1 MRLPFFAVSPPGLE
15 SITQHELFTLGV
27 NHPRAVSGGVEF
39 EGFLSHLYKI
49 NLWSRT
55 ASRVLVRIGEFEAKS
70 FAELE
75 RKAEQIK
82 WGDFLK
88 GGVAT
93 NVRATCH
100 KSKLYH
106 SDGVAE
112 RIAIAI
118 KSQIGENPK
127 SQNPKPQKS
136 NQQSPREASNLPS
149 QLVVA
154 RLDHDHCTIS
164 LDSSG
169 DHLHQRGY
177 RLETAKAPLR
187 ENIAAALLLQ
197 AKYDPSQ
204 PLIDPFCGS
213 GTFAIEAA
221 MMARK
226 IAPGLNRKFSFT
238 HWKNFDTQTWGDL
251 LREAK
256 EKVEDKIAPQIFASD
271 RDAGAIEAATANAQ
285 RAGVAEMIQ
294 WRVCAF
300 SSIEP
305 PSAPGLLIS
314 NLPYGKRTGEDSDLR
329 NLYAQLGKVTREK
342 LNGWRLALLTDDA
355 QKIKA
360 AALDLNV
367 TLKTENGGVR
377 VVLLQTNDSPLAPL

>member
-1 MRLPFFAVSPPGLE
+1 LSTKTFRLPLFAVSPPGLE
-15 SITQHELFTLGV
+15 SVTQHELFNLGI

-55 ASRVLVRIGEFEAKS
+55 ASRVLVRVGEFEAKS

-75 RKAEQIK
+75 RKAEKIE
-82 WGDFLK
+82 WGNFLK
-88 GGVAT
+88 GGST
-93 NVRATCH
+93 INVRATCH

-106 SDGVAE
+106 SDAVAE
-112 RIAIAI
+112 RIDNAI
-118 KSQIGENPK
+118 KSQIPNSK
-127 SQNPKPQKS
+127 SQKS
-136 NQQSPREASNLPS
+136 DQQSPISNLPY

-213 GTFAIEAA
+213 GTFPIEAA
-221 MMARK
+221 MIARK

-238 HWKNFDTQTWGDL
+238 LWKNFDTQAWGDL

-256 EKVEDKIAPQIFASD
+256 EKVDAKITPKIFASD
-271 RDAGAIEAATANAQ
+271 RDAGAIEAASANAQ
-285 RAGVAEMIQ
+285 RAGVADMIQ

-305 PSAPGLLIS
+305 PNDPGLLIS

-329 NLYAQLGKVTREK
+329 NLYAQLGKVAREK
-342 LNGWRLALLTDDA
+342 LKGWRLALLTDDA
-355 QKIKA
+355 QQIKA
-360 AALDLNV
+360 AALDLNI

-377 VVLLQTNDSPLAPL
+377 VALLS

>member
-1 MRLPFFAVSPPGLE
+1 MSTKTSRLPFFAVSPPGLE
-15 SITQHELFTLGV
+15 SITQHELFNLGV

-55 ASRVLVRIGEFEAKS
+55 ASRVLVRVAEFEAKS

-75 RKAEQIK
+75 RKAEK
-82 WGDFLK
+82 VEWRKFLK
-88 GGVAT
+88 DGVT
-93 NVRATCH
+93 VTVRATCH

-106 SDGVAE
+106 SDGVKE
-112 RIAIAI
+112 RVEKVISDQLAVDRHQPLAM
-118 KSQIGENPK
+118 SH
-127 SQNPKPQKS
+127 
-136 NQQSPREASNLPS
+136 QQM
-149 QLVVA
+149 VVV

-197 AKYDPSQ
+197 AQYDPLQ

-226 IAPGLNRKFSFT
+226 IAPGLNRKFSLT
-238 HWKNFDTQTWGDL
+238 HWKNFDTQSWGDL
-251 LREAK
+251 LREAR
-256 EKVEDKIAPQIFASD
+256 EKVDDKIKPIIQASD
-271 RDAGAIEAATANAQ
+271 RDAGAIEAATANAE

-305 PSAPGLLIS
+305 PNDQGLLIS
-314 NLPYGKRTGEDSDLR
+314 NLPYGKRVGEDSDLR
-329 NLYAQLGKVTREK
+329 NLYAQLGKVAREK
-342 LNGWRLALLTDDA
+342 LNGWRLALLTDDP
-355 QKIKA
+355 QNIKA
-360 AALDLNV
+360 AALDLNI

-377 VVLLQTNDSPLAPL
+377 VVLLENQKPSRS

>member
-1 MRLPFFAVSPPGLE
+1 LSTKTSRLPFFAVSPPGLE
-15 SITQHELFTLGV
+15 SITQHELFNLGI

-39 EGFLSHLYKI
+39 EGFLNHLYRV

-55 ASRVLVRIGEFEAKS
+55 ASRVLVRVAEFEAKS

-75 RKAEQIK
+75 RKAEK
-82 WGDFLK
+82 VEWGKFLK
-88 GGVAT
+88 GGITV

-112 RIAIAI
+112 RIANAI
-118 KSQIGENPK
+118 KSQVGEK
-127 SQNPKPQKS
+127 PKPQTQNS
-136 NQQSPREASNLPS
+136 NLQSPISTLQS
-149 QLVVA
+149 QLVVV

-197 AKYDPSQ
+197 EKYDPSL

-213 GTFAIEAA
+213 GTFPIEAA
-221 MMARK
+221 MIARK

-238 HWKNFDTQTWGDL
+238 HWKNFETQVWGDL
-251 LREAK
+251 LREAR
-256 EKVEDKIAPQIFASD
+256 EKVDTKIAPQIFASD
-271 RDAGAIEAATANAQ
+271 RDAGAIEAATANAG

-305 PSAPGLLIS
+305 PKDQGLMIS
-314 NLPYGKRTGEDSDLR
+314 NLPYGKRVGEDSDLR
-329 NLYAQLGKVTREK
+329 NLYAQLEKVAREK
-342 LNGWRLALLTDDA
+342 LKGWRLALLTDDP

-360 AALDLNV
+360 AALDLNI

-377 VVLLQTNDSPLAPL
+377 VALLETTM

>member
-15 SITQHELFTLGV
+15 SITQHELFNLGV
-27 NHPRAVSGGVEF
+27 NLPRAVSGGVEF

-75 RKAEQIK
+75 RKAEK
-82 WGDFLK
+82 VEWGKFLK
-88 GGVAT
+88 GGST
-93 NVRATCH
+93 INVRATCH

-112 RIAIAI
+112 RIADAI
-118 KSQIGENPK
+118 KSQIGEKPK

-136 NQQSPREASNLPS
+136 DPHSANLKSPVSDIQS
-149 QLVVA
+149 QLVVV

-197 AKYDPSQ
+197 AKYDPAQ

-238 HWKNFDTQTWGDL
+238 HWKNFDTQVWGDL
-251 LREAK
+251 LREAR
-256 EKVEDKIAPQIFASD
+256 EKVDDQIKPIIQASD
-271 RDAGAIEAATANAQ
+271 RDAGAIEAATANAK
-285 RAGVAEMIQ
+285 RAGVAESIQ
-294 WRVCAF
+294 FRVCAF
-300 SSIEP
+300 SSIEVP
-305 PSAPGLLIS
+305 NEKGLVIS
-314 NLPYGKRTGEDSDLR
+314 NLPYGKRVGEDSDLR
-329 NLYAQLGKVTREK
+329 NLYAQLGNVAREK
-342 LNGWRLALLTDDA
+342 LKGWRLALLTDDPH
-355 QKIKA
+355 QIKA
-360 AALDLNV
+360 AALDLNI

-377 VVLLQTNDSPLAPL
+377 VVLLQNFV

>member
-1 MRLPFFAVSPPGLE
+1 LSTKIIRFPLFAVSPPGLE
-15 SITQHELFTLGV
+15 SVLQQELFTLGI
-27 NHPRAVSGGVEF
+27 NHPRAVNGGVEF

-55 ASRVLVRIGEFEAKS
+55 ASRVLVRVGEFEAKS

-75 RKAEQIK
+75 RKAEQIE
-82 WGDFLK
+82 WGKFLK
-88 GGVAT
+88 GDVVL

-106 SDGVAE
+106 SDAVAE
-112 RIAIAI
+112 RIERVIRDLNL
-118 KSQIGENPK
+118 E
-127 SQNPKPQKS
+127 PQR
-136 NQQSPREASNLPS
+136 REERKEHEKDLASFAPS
-149 QLVVA
+149 RFSLIVV

-187 ENIAAALLLQ
+187 ENLAAALLLQ

-221 MMARK
+221 LMARK
-226 IAPGLNRKFSFT
+226 IAPGSNRKFSFT
-238 HWKNFDTQTWGDL
+238 QWKNFDTQAWGDL
-251 LREAK
+251 LREAR
-256 EKVEDKIAPQIFASD
+256 EKADTKNTPKIFASD

-285 RAGVAEMIQ
+285 RAGVADSIQ

-300 SSIEP
+300 SSIEA
-305 PSAPGLLIS
+305 PSEKGLVIS
-314 NLPYGKRTGEDSDLR
+314 NLPYGKRVGGDSDLR
-329 NLYAQLGKVTREK
+329 NLYAQLGKVAREK
-342 LNGWRLALLTDDA
+342 LKGWRLALLTDDP

-360 AALDLNV
+360 AALDLNI

-377 VVLLQTNDSPLAPL
+377 VALLQNSI

>member
-1 MRLPFFAVSPPGLE
+1 
-15 SITQHELFTLGV
+15 
-27 NHPRAVSGGVEF
+27 
-39 EGFLSHLYKI
+39 
-49 NLWSRT
+49 
-55 ASRVLVRIGEFEAKS
+55 
-70 FAELE
+70 
-75 RKAEQIK
+75 
-82 WGDFLK
+82 
-88 GGVAT
+88 
-93 NVRATCH
+93 
-100 KSKLYH
+100 
-106 SDGVAE
+106 
-112 RIAIAI
+112 
-118 KSQIGENPK
+118 
-127 SQNPKPQKS
+127 
-136 NQQSPREASNLPS
+136 
-149 QLVVA
+149 
-154 RLDHDHCTIS
+154 
-164 LDSSG
+164 
-169 DHLHQRGY
+169 
-177 RLETAKAPLR
+177 
-187 ENIAAALLLQ
+187 
-197 AKYDPSQ
+197 
-204 PLIDPFCGS
+204 
-213 GTFAIEAA
+213 

>member
-1 MRLPFFAVSPPGLE
+1 MSTKTSRLPFFAVSPPGLE
-15 SITQHELFTLGV
+15 SITQRELFNLGI

-39 EGFLSHLYKI
+39 EGFLNHLYRV

-55 ASRVLVRIGEFEAKS
+55 ASRVLVRVGEFEAKS

-75 RKAEQIK
+75 RKAEQIE
-82 WGDFLK
+82 WGNFLK
-88 GGVAT
+88 GGVAI

-112 RIAIAI
+112 RVANAI
-118 KSQIGENPK
+118 KSQVGENK
-127 SQNPKPQKS
+127 KS
-136 NQQSPREASNLPS
+136 NSKLQTSNLQSPISNLQS

-197 AKYDPSQ
+197 AKYDPSL

-213 GTFAIEAA
+213 GTFPIEAA

-238 HWKNFDTQTWGDL
+238 HWKNFDTQAWGDL
-251 LREAK
+251 LRETK
-256 EKVEDKIAPQIFASD
+256 EKVDAKITPKIFASD
-271 RDAGAIEAATANAQ
+271 RDAGAIEAATANAE
-285 RAGVAEMIQ
+285 RAGVAESIQ

-300 SSIEP
+300 SSIEVP
-305 PSAPGLLIS
+305 NNQGLVIS
-314 NLPYGKRTGEDSDLR
+314 NLPYGKRVGEDSDLR
-329 NLYAQLGKVTREK
+329 NLYAQLGNVAREK
-342 LNGWRLALLTDDA
+342 LKGWRLALLTDDP

-360 AALDLNV
+360 AALDLNI

-377 VVLLQTNDSPLAPL
+377 VALLENLQGV

>member
-1 MRLPFFAVSPPGLE
+1 MRLPLFAVSPPGLE
-15 SITQHELFTLGV
+15 SVTQQELFNLGI
-27 NHPRAVSGGVEF
+27 NHPRAVNGGVEF
-39 EGFLSHLYKI
+39 EGFLSHLYRI

-55 ASRVLVRIGEFEAKS
+55 ASRVLVRVGEFEAKS

-75 RKAEQIK
+75 RKVGQIE

-88 GGVAT
+88 GGVAV

-106 SDGVAE
+106 SGAVAE
-112 RIAIAI
+112 RIEHVVQGLNLEPQRREER
-118 KSQIGENPK
+118 KENKKDFASFAP
-127 SQNPKPQKS
+127 SRFSLPPQLIIV
-136 NQQSPREASNLPS
+136 RI
-149 QLVVA
+149 
-154 RLDHDHCTIS
+154 DHDHCTIS

-197 AKYDPSQ
+197 AKYDPSL

-213 GTFAIEAA
+213 GTFPIEAA

-238 HWKNFDTQTWGDL
+238 QWKNFDTQAWGDL
-251 LREAK
+251 LREAR
-256 EKVEDKIAPQIFASD
+256 EKVDDQIKPIIQASD
-271 RDAGAIEAATANAQ
+271 RDAGAIEAASANAE

-300 SSIEP
+300 SSIEV
-305 PSAPGLLIS
+305 PSDQGLVIS
-314 NLPYGKRTGEDSDLR
+314 NLPYGKRVSEDSDLR
-329 NLYAQLGKVTREK
+329 NLYAQLGKVAREK
-342 LNGWRLALLTDDA
+342 LKGWRLALLTDDP

-360 AALDLNV
+360 AALDLNI

-377 VVLLQTNDSPLAPL
+377 VVLLQNFV